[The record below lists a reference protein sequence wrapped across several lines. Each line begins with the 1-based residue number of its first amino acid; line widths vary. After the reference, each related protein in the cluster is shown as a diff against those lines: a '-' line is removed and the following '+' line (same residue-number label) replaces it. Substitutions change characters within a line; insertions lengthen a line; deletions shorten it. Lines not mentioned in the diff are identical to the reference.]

1 MVSQERDASNARKKN
16 VVAPTLR
23 EETLTREQAPA
34 RCVRQTL
41 TRLFSGV
48 PSRSSVAA
56 ASATAE
62 RCTGCTCR
70 HRTWQKHT
78 VRTTRCRHQPCLVAT
93 STMRSYTLWCQS
105 TKKKYENP
113 KAKHGLPHWQHDE
126 SQARCFFFLWFL
138 VCSPWVL
145 CVGSRRTKARRRR
158 VPPVVV
164 VSSTNARTHTP
175 HKHGAL
181 RENRTTI
188 HHAHRTFNAV
198 TNTASLIHAV
208 FPSCR
213 VGPSQSWGST

>member
-1 MVSQERDASNARKKN
+1 MALIVIEGDGAMVSQERDASNARKKN

-126 SQARCFFFLWFL
+126 SQARCFFF
-138 VCSPWVL
+138 C
-145 CVGSRRTKARRRR
+145 GS
-158 VPPVVV
+158 
-164 VSSTNARTHTP
+164 
-175 HKHGAL
+175 L
-181 RENRTTI
+181 F
-188 HHAHRTFNAV
+188 AHRGFCAWEV
-198 TNTASLIHAV
+198 DGPKRVVAV
-208 FPSCR
+208 FLLL
-213 VGPSQSWGST
+213 W